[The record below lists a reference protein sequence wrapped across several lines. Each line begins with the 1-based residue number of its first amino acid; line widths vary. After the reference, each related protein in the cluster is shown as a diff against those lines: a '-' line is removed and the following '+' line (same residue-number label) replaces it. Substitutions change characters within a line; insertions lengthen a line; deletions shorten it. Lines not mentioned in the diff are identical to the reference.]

1 VSAGIVTLRFP
12 YNHVLWRLL
21 GNVWPLHQLSE
32 SPYRLTTSCR
42 YFMMYGVSP
51 FERVL
56 NEAGGSLMLAVINNA
71 VSWPHHDTYP
81 EELRTLV
88 KFCLNSDPATRP
100 FIDDI
105 LKLTMNLMRS

>member
-1 VSAGIVTLRFP
+1 
-12 YNHVLWRLL
+12 
-21 GNVWPLHQLSE
+21 
-32 SPYRLTTSCR
+32 
-42 YFMMYGVSP
+42 MMYGVSP

-71 VSWPHHDTYP
+71 VSWPPHDTYP

-105 LKLTMNLMRS
+105 LSLTMTLTRGS

>member
-1 VSAGIVTLRFP
+1 MPET
-12 YNHVLWRLL
+12 YDNVLWHRR
-21 GNVWPLHQLSE
+21 GMRVPLHLVHC
-32 SPYRLTTSCR
+32 LITTCR

-71 VSWPHHDTYP
+71 ISWPPHDSYP